1 MRQSS
6 RKLEHLDVVFDDRNA
21 VANAGLV
28 LPMTL
33 AGRLGLRELVDANVH
48 LGDAPG
54 RANPG
59 HKAMA
64 LVASALVGGDSID
77 DADVLRSGRAAELL
91 GTWVPAPSTLGTF
104 LRSFS
109 WADSRSLDKVA
120 GELLKRAWAAGAGPG
135 DGPLTIDVDSSICRA
150 YGLKEQGVAFG
161 YTKVRGLHPLLA
173 TASSTGDVL
182 GVRQRGGNAHTARGA
197 ASFLVEV
204 FNRARG
210 AGAAGQLSLRAGSG
224 FYNRNV
230 VEACRGAGVA
240 FSITAKM
247 SPSLRDVIEAI
258 AEGAWAPIPYWM
270 EGGADVAEGSYK
282 PFGQKGKQ
290 LRLIVR
296 RVKPTPGTQ
305 LALLTT
311 YEYHAFITD
320 RVGATLALEA
330 DHRRHAE
337 IELVIRD
344 LKEGPW
350 AHMPSGRFGAN
361 AAWLALGAIAHN
373 LARWSV
379 RLGGITE
386 RGGPITLPTLQR
398 RYICVPG
405 HLARSARRTT
415 LHLVK
420 DWPWAEAFLAA
431 LAALRAVAP
440 QLA

>member
-6 RKLEHLDVVFDDRNA
+6 RKLDGLNVVFDDTNA
-21 VANAGLV
+21 VANGGLV

-33 AGRLGLRELVDANVH
+33 AGRLGLGELVDAYVN

-54 RANPG
+54 HANRG
-59 HKAMA
+59 AKAMA
-64 LVASALVGGDSID
+64 LVASGLVGGGSIN
-77 DADVLRSGRAAELL
+77 DADVLRSGRTAAVL
-91 GTWVPAPSTLGTF
+91 GSWVPAPSTLGTF

-109 WADSRSLDKVA
+109 WGDARSLDKVA

-135 DGPLTIDVDSSICRA
+135 DAPLTIDVDSTICET
-150 YGLKEQGVAFG
+150 YGLKKQGARFG
-161 YTKVRGLHPLLA
+161 YTKVRGLHPLV
-173 TASSTGDVL
+173 ASASGTGDVL

-197 ASFLVEV
+197 AGFLVEV
-204 FNRARG
+204 FNRARR
-210 AGAAGQLSLRAGSG
+210 AGASGPLSLRADSG
-224 FYNRNV
+224 FYNRHV
-230 VEACRGAGVA
+230 TDACTKADVR

-247 SPSLRDVIEAI
+247 SPSLREAVEAV
-258 AEGAWAPIPYWM
+258 AEEQWAPIPYWM
-270 EGGADVAEGSYK
+270 EAGADVAEVAYK
-282 PFGQKGKQ
+282 AFGQARPA
-290 LRLIVR
+290 RLIVR

-305 LALLTT
+305 LALLTN

-320 RVGATLALEA
+320 RAGATVELEA

-337 IELVIRD
+337 VELVIRD

-373 LARWSV
+373 LARWSA
-379 RLGGITE
+379 RLGKITE
-386 RGGPITLPTLQR
+386 GGGPITMATLRR
-398 RYICVPG
+398 RYIAVPG

-415 LHLVK
+415 LHLAK
-420 DWPWAEAFLAA
+420 GWLWAERFLTA
-431 LAALRAVAP
+431 LAHLRALVP

>member
-6 RKLEHLDVVFDDRNA
+6 HKLDALDVVFDDRNA
-21 VANAGLV
+21 VANGGLV

-33 AGRLGLRELVDANVH
+33 ADRLGLKELVDADVH

-54 RANPG
+54 RANVG
-59 HKAMA
+59 QKAVA
-64 LVASALVGGDSID
+64 LVASALVGGDSIH

-109 WADSRSLDKVA
+109 WADARSLDKVS
-120 GELLKRAWAAGAGPG
+120 GELLKRAWSAGAGPG
-135 DGPLTIDVDSSICRA
+135 GAPLTIDVDSSICET
-150 YGLKEQGVAFG
+150 YGLKKQGARFG
-161 YTKVRGLHPLLA
+161 YTSVRGLHPLLA
-173 TASSTGDVL
+173 TASGTGEVL

-197 ASFLVEV
+197 ANFLREV
-204 FNRARG
+204 FNRARA
-210 AGAAGQLSLRAGSG
+210 AGATGQLTLRADSG
-224 FYNRNV
+224 FYNNKV
-230 VEACRGAGVA
+230 VAACQRAGVR

-247 SPSLRDVIEAI
+247 SASLRKVIDKI
-258 AEGAWAPIPYWM
+258 PEGAWAKIPYWM
-270 EGGADVAEGSYK
+270 EGGADVAETAYK
-282 PFGQKGKQ
+282 AFAKNE

-296 RVKPTPGTQ
+296 RVKPTPGSQ
-305 LALLTT
+305 LALFTK
-311 YEYHAFITD
+311 YEYHAFVTD
-320 RVGATLALEA
+320 REGATLELEA

-350 AHMPSGRFGAN
+350 THMPSGRFGAN
-361 AAWLALGAIAHN
+361 AAWLALGAVAHN
-373 LARWSV
+373 LARWSA

-386 RGGPITLPTLQR
+386 RARPITLATLRR
-398 RYICVPG
+398 RYISVPG
-405 HLARSARRTT
+405 HLSRSARRRT

-420 DWPWAEAFLAA
+420 DWPWAEGFLAA
-431 LAALRAVAP
+431 LAAVRALVP

>member
-6 RKLEHLDVVFDDRNA
+6 RKLDALEVVFDDHNA
-21 VANAGLV
+21 VANGGLV

-33 AGRLGLRELVDANVH
+33 AGRLGLKELVDADVH

-54 RANPG
+54 RAHVG
-59 HKAMA
+59 QKALA

-77 DADVLRSGRAAELL
+77 DTDVLRCGRSDAVL

-109 WADSRSLDKVA
+109 WADARSLDKVA
-120 GELLKRAWAAGAGPG
+120 GELLSRAWSAGAGPG
-135 DGPLTIDVDSSICRA
+135 DAPLRIDVDSSICET
-150 YGLKEQGVAFG
+150 YGLKKQGARFG
-161 YTKVRGLHPLLA
+161 YTAVRGLHPLLA
-173 TASSTGDVL
+173 TASGTGDVL

-197 ASFLVEV
+197 ANFLSEV
-204 FNRARG
+204 FNRVRA
-210 AGAAGQLSLRAGSG
+210 AGATCQLALRADSG
-224 FYNRNV
+224 FYNNKV
-230 VEACRGAGVA
+230 TGACAKAGVR

-258 AEGAWAPIPYWM
+258 AEDAWAPVPYWM
-270 EGGADVAEGSYK
+270 EGGADVAEACYR
-282 PFGQKGKQ
+282 PFGKKGEP

-296 RVKPTPGTQ
+296 RVRPTPGTQ

-311 YEYHAFITD
+311 YEYHAFVTD
-320 RVGATLALEA
+320 RQGATLELEA

-373 LARWSV
+373 LARWSA
-379 RLGGITE
+379 RLGGITG
-386 RGGPITLPTLQR
+386 RDGPITLATLRR

-405 HLARSARRTT
+405 HLTRSGRRTT

-420 DWPWAEAFLAA
+420 NWPWDVRSLAA